1 MKKCSSINHKENN
14 ALSFCGECKIFMCN
28 KCEKYHSELFQNH
41 NQIKLEE
48 CKDISEIFSGI
59 CTEKNHKD
67 ELKYYCKIHNKL
79 CCVKCIAKLKDEENG
94 QHSDCEIC
102 FINDIENEKKN
113 KLKENIKCLE
123 DVSMNLNQKI
133 DELKIIFDKIEKNKE
148 EIKSN
153 IQKIFTKLRNNL
165 NDRED
170 ALLLEVDNKYNELF
184 LSEEIM
190 KECERL
196 PKKIKISLEKGKEI
210 ENNWNK
216 DKLTLLVNNC
226 LNIENN
232 IKEIKFLNE
241 NIEKINTLKIN
252 MKFYPEEEG
261 INTLLNY
268 ILTFG
273 KIGNSS
279 GFDSK
284 IEFDENLI
292 LSWLNNRKF
301 FTELLYRKS
310 RDGSTPQD
318 FHSKCDNKGIT
329 ITLIE
334 TTKGYIF
341 GGYTELPWDQSNS
354 GKKDKSTF
362 IFSFNNKQK
371 YSSRNDNDSITCQ
384 SEEGPRFGCGW
395 PEIYFNGTLDK
406 GQSFTQAEYSTF
418 IGSKALTNGEEN
430 WDVKELEVH
439 KIIYI

>member
-1 MKKCSSINHKENN
+1 
-14 ALSFCGECKIFMCN
+14 
-28 KCEKYHSELFQNH
+28 
-41 NQIKLEE
+41 
-48 CKDISEIFSGI
+48 
-59 CTEKNHKD
+59 
-67 ELKYYCKIHNKL
+67 
-79 CCVKCIAKLKDEENG
+79 
-94 QHSDCEIC
+94 
-102 FINDIENEKKN
+102 
-113 KLKENIKCLE
+113 
-123 DVSMNLNQKI
+123 MNLNQKI
-133 DELKIIFDKIEKNKE
+133 DELKIIFDRIEKNKE
-148 EIKSN
+148 DIKN
-153 IQKIFTKLRNNL
+153 KIQKIFTKLRNAL
-165 NDRED
+165 NDREEV
-170 ALLLEVDNKYNELF
+170 LLLEVDNKYNELF
-184 LSEEIM
+184 LSEETM

-261 INTLLNY
+261 INKLLNS

-284 IEFDENLI
+284 IKFDENLF

-334 TTKGYIF
+334 TTNGYIF

-371 YSSRNDNDSITCQ
+371 YSPRNDNDSITCQ

-418 IGSKALTNGEEN
+418 IGSKVLTNGEEN